1 VDMGLSES
9 CEEGFKHLLEYIKR
23 HGDARVPHSYV
34 AEKHRLGGWDR
45 KQRSRNARR
54 TLDPDRK
61 RRLEMLPGWIWDTN
75 VDQWE
80 DGYVRL
86 LEYVDRHG
94 DARVPRAHEVD
105 GYRLGAWVNNT
116 RNRRANG
123 IPERQER
130 LEKLPGW
137 SWDPHTDKWEK
148 GFKYLVEFIEHHGDA
163 LVPTAHV
170 VEKYNL
176 GSWAKT
182 QRRLYTRGELSA
194 DRVDRLKVHPGWEW
208 NRRPGRDQ

>member
-1 VDMGLSES
+1 MGLSES

-34 AEKHRLGGWDR
+34 AEKHRLGGWVR

-80 DGYVRL
+80 DGSVRL

-148 GFKYLVEFIEHHGDA
+148 GFKYLPGGVHRASWGRACSHRTRSREVQPRLVGENPATA
-163 LVPTAHV
+163 LHPRRA
-170 VEKYNL
+170 
-176 GSWAKT
+176 
-182 QRRLYTRGELSA
+182 QRRPR
-194 DRVDRLKVHPGWEW
+194 
-208 NRRPGRDQ
+208 